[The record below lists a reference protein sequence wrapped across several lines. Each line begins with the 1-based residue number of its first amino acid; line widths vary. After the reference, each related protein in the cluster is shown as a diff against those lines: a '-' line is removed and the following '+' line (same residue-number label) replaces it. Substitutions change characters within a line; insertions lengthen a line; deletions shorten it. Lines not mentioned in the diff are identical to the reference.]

1 MGKTWLK
8 IGAHVQLKNDVASDG
23 KITSCHGKGNW
34 TVAWDHNGTQSKHHS
49 KGLKQWTF
57 AAPAS
62 DSDDE
67 DGDEDIDED
76 GEEDGETGAPV
87 PQTAEVHEQ
96 RKKDFVKFAKS
107 QEGRIVRVIYLFML
121 GTH

>member
-1 MGKTWLK
+1 MNE
-8 IGAHVQLKNDVASDG
+8 IRENDPKREEKLQKRREKMKEKLDTLVYQFKERNSNN
-23 KITSCHGKGNW
+23 TN
-34 TVAWDHNGTQSKHHS
+34 VPEFLN
-49 KGLKQWTF
+49 
-57 AAPAS
+57 S

-87 PQTAEVHEQ
+87 PQTGEVHEQ